1 MTLRATAN
9 SPLRF
14 SEPQAHLQ
22 DKIRTLVR
30 GYFISISRKE
40 AVLFQRRILY
50 AVLMLCAVVLSAPHG
65 VRAQQSYAVITQNGV
80 PMKTRDGVT
89 LYSDIYRPKADGKF
103 PVIVMRTPYD
113 KSVGWAVGPAYQIAT
128 HGYVAVVQD
137 VRGRYTSEGDWY
149 PFRHE
154 SNDGYD
160 TIEWAAALPS
170 SNGKVG
176 MTGRFLRRR
185 NTDALRDCPSS
196 ASCGNL
202 PCGHSQQLSRRLD
215 VSGRSIR
222 TVVRSKTGRRSSPR
236 TRCGD

>member
-1 MTLRATAN
+1 MQRETAN
-9 SPLRF
+9 ARPDF
-14 SEPQAHLQ
+14 SELQASLR

-30 GYFISISRKE
+30 MVLHSISNKE
-40 AVLFQRRILY
+40 AVLILRRVLCAILAIY
-50 AVLMLCAVVLSAPHG
+50 AVFLTAPHG

-103 PVIVMRTPYD
+103 PVILMRTPYD
-113 KSVGWAVGPAYQIAT
+113 KSVGWAAAPAYQIAT
-128 HGYVAVVQD
+128 HGYVVVVQD

-170 SNGKVG
+170 SNGRSEERRVG
-176 MTGRFLRRR
+176 KSVDLGGRGMSKKKKRMRR
-185 NTDALRDCPSS
+185 TSS
-196 ASCGNL
+196 GSL
-202 PCGHSQQLSRRLD
+202 ETWHE
-215 VSGRSIR
+215 
-222 TVVRSKTGRRSSPR
+222 K
-236 TRCGD
+236 